1 MTPGNDQHIPE
12 RRARRSAWY
21 KTGVAT
27 PLEAASLWLTPE
39 GETAE
44 RLAVWIG
51 RFAERL
57 NTARFA
63 PHVTLLSGLSGDPL
77 ALREPTRA
85 AAAELAPF
93 EVHLDTVDGRDE
105 HFRCLFVRA
114 AEPAALAAAHA
125 TAARAFGR
133 APDPS
138 FLPHL
143 SLVYGTLAPER
154 KRDLARE
161 AASLLDVR
169 FEARSLRLWSTA
181 GPVASWRELE
191 VSPLG
196 SR

>member
-1 MTPGNDQHIPE
+1 M
-12 RRARRSAWY
+12 
-21 KTGVAT
+21 AT
-27 PLEAASLWLTPE
+27 PLEAASLWLAPE

-44 RLAVWIG
+44 RLALWIG
-51 RFAERL
+51 RLADRL
-57 NTARFA
+57 RTERFA
-63 PHVTLLSGLSGDPL
+63 PHVTLLSGLSGDPS
-77 ALREPTRA
+77 ALRERAGA

-93 EVHLDTVDGRDE
+93 DVRLDAVEARDE
-105 HFRCLFVRA
+105 HFRCLFVRV
-114 AEPAALAAAHA
+114 AETSALAAAHA

-154 KRDLARE
+154 KRDLAHE

-169 FEARSLRLWSTA
+169 FEVRSLRLWSTA

-191 VSPLG
+191 VFPLG

>member
-1 MTPGNDQHIPE
+1 M
-12 RRARRSAWY
+12 
-21 KTGVAT
+21 
-27 PLEAASLWLTPE
+27 PE

-44 RLAVWIG
+44 RLARWIG
-51 RFAERL
+51 RLAKRYR
-57 NTARFA
+57 TARFA
-63 PHVTLLSGLSGDPL
+63 PHVTLLSGLSGEAV
-77 ALREPTRA
+77 ALRERTRA

-93 EVHLDTVDGRDE
+93 DARLDAFDGRDE
-105 HFRCLFVRA
+105 HFRCLFVRV

-143 SLVYGTLAPER
+143 SLVYGTLAPES
-154 KRDLARE
+154 KRDVERE
-161 AASLLDVR
+161 AESLLDVR

-181 GPVASWRELE
+181 GPVSSWRELGAF
-191 VSPLG
+191 PFG